1 VSLGHR
7 RERLRKYSGA
17 SGMIC
22 FVLVLGVLFF
32 CLVWILYVFFF
43 LRHALS
49 LLSSGKLL
57 RQEKDQQLGDHP
69 SVFPAYLKESFRGV
83 VFRFCE

>member
-1 VSLGHR
+1 M
-7 RERLRKYSGA
+7 Y
-17 SGMIC
+17 
-22 FVLVLGVLFF
+22 F
-32 CLVWILYVFFF
+32 CF

-49 LLSSGKLL
+49 LLSSGKWL

-83 VFRFCE
+83 VFQFCE